1 MVRSLVY
8 GTLLALAI
16 YILWQY
22 VIQGN
27 IARDAFKQVI
37 AEGGNIG
44 SLLKQMGNVSS
55 SQTVS
60 QLLNA
65 FSYMALASSF
75 LGVSLGLFDYLAD
88 FCKFKDDAVGRSKTA
103 LVTFVP
109 PTGRAAVPERF
120 PVRHRFR
127 RAGGHRLGGDRAGAD
142 GTRQPPPPPAG
153 RLPCTGRQRRDPVRY
168 PVRPDQRRRAYSF
181 AVRPAAGL
189 PLIPDG
195 RAIAL
200 PFPHCFYAGLLPE
213 IGGASTLS
221 QLH

>member
-1 MVRSLVY
+1 MY

-75 LGVSLGLFDYLAD
+75 LGVSLGLFDYPAD

-109 PTGRAAVPERF
+109 PTRRAAVPERF
-120 PVRHRFR
+120 PVRHRLR
-127 RAGGHRLGGDRAGAD
+127 QAGRHHLGSDRAGAD
-142 GTRQPPPPPAG
+142 GARQPPPPPAG
-153 RLPCTGRQRRDPVRY
+153 GIPRTGRQRRGPVRH
-168 PVRPDQRRRAYSF
+168 PVRADQRRRAYSV
-181 AVRPAAGL
+181 AVRSAAGL
-189 PLIPDG
+189 PLISEGEHLLSLP
-195 RAIAL
+195 AL
-200 PFPHCFYAGLLPE
+200 FYAGLLPE
-213 IGGASTLS
+213 ISGASTLS
-221 QLH
+221 QLL